1 MIKSKLIRVS
11 HNRLF
16 RSKIKHRNHGRRIG
30 SSDICPD
37 VSSSVPCP
45 INFSYT
51 HNTTI
56 RGQYIDTF
64 TPFYQPITQQNLFSN
79 SDSETIFRDRF
90 SPFRN
95 AKTTRPRSTV
105 YHVRRNAYRNSRP
118 AERSDGNRLGYAEKE
133 TGIQRDRNPAVLRP
147 DAGKHDRT
155 NFKMLIIITIFA
167 E

>member
-37 VSSSVPCP
+37 VSSSVSCP

-64 TPFYQPITQQNLFSN
+64 TPFINQLRNKTDSQTPIPKQFF
-79 SDSETIFRDRF
+79 ETV

-95 AKTTRPRSTV
+95 AKTTR
-105 YHVRRNAYRNSRP
+105 AAIYRLSCPPKRISANSRP
-118 AERSDGNRLGYAEKE
+118 AERSDGNGSIRRKE
-133 TGIQRDRNPAVLRP
+133 TGIQQGSQPRRFT
-147 DAGKHDRT
+147 AGRGE
-155 NFKMLIIITIFA
+155 A
-167 E
+167 

>member
-37 VSSSVPCP
+37 VSSSVSCP

-64 TPFYQPITQQNLFSN
+64 TPFYQPITQQNRFSN

-90 SPFRN
+90 RRFEMRKRQGRDLPFIMSAETHIATPVRQNGRTGTARIRRKRN
-95 AKTTRPRSTV
+95 
-105 YHVRRNAYRNSRP
+105 RN
-118 AERSDGNRLGYAEKE
+118 
-133 TGIQRDRNPAVLRP
+133 TRDRNPAVLRP

>member
-90 SPFRN
+90 RRFEMRKRQGRDLPFIMS
-95 AKTTRPRSTV
+95 AETHIATPG
-105 YHVRRNAYRNSRP
+105 P
-118 AERSDGNRLGYAEKE
+118 AERSDGNGSDTQKKKPEYS
-133 TGIQRDRNPAVLRP
+133 GIATPP
-147 DAGKHDRT
+147 FYGRT
-155 NFKMLIIITIFA
+155 RGSMTARISKC
-167 E
+167 

>member
-90 SPFRN
+90 RRFEMRKPTKAAIYRLSCPPKRISQLPSG
-95 AKTTRPRSTV
+95 RTV
-105 YHVRRNAYRNSRP
+105 GR
-118 AERSDGNRLGYAEKE
+118 ERLGYAEKE
-133 TGIQRDRNPAVLRP
+133 TGIQRDRNPAVLR
-147 DAGKHDRT
+147 RT
-155 NFKMLIIITIFA
+155 RGSMTARISKC
-167 E
+167 

>member
-37 VSSSVPCP
+37 VSSSVSCP

-64 TPFYQPITQQNLFSN
+64 TLFINQLRNKTDSQTPIPKQF
-79 SDSETIFRDRF
+79 SETVFAVSKCENDKAAIYRLSCPPKRI
-90 SPFRN
+90 SQLPSGR
-95 AKTTRPRSTV
+95 TV
-105 YHVRRNAYRNSRP
+105 GR
-118 AERSDGNRLGYAEKE
+118 ERLGYAEKE

>member
-37 VSSSVPCP
+37 VSSSVSCP

-64 TPFYQPITQQNLFSN
+64 TPFYQPITQQNRFSN
-79 SDSETIFRDRF
+79 SDSETIFETVFAVSKCENDKGRDL
-90 SPFRN
+90 PFIMS
-95 AKTTRPRSTV
+95 AETHIATP
-105 YHVRRNAYRNSRP
+105 VRQNGRTGTARIR
-118 AERSDGNRLGYAEKE
+118 RKE

>member
-37 VSSSVPCP
+37 VSSSVSCP

-56 RGQYIDTF
+56 RAIYRYVYAFLSTNYA
-64 TPFYQPITQQNLFSN
+64 TKPILKLR
-79 SDSETIFRDRF
+79 FRNNFPRPF

-118 AERSDGNRLGYAEKE
+118 AERSDGNGSDTQKKKPEYS
-133 TGIQRDRNPAVLRP
+133 GIATPP
-147 DAGKHDRT
+147 FYGRT
-155 NFKMLIIITIFA
+155 RGSMTARISKC
-167 E
+167 